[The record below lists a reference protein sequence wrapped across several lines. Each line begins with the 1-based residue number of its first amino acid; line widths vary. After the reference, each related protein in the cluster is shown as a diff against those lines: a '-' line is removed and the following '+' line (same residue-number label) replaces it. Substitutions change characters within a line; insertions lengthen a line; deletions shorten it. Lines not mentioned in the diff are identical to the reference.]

1 MRLHV
6 LIIDDDPAL
15 LAFYGDLLA
24 GEGYRVTL
32 RAEVPADL
40 GEIDRLA
47 PDLIVVDYLFDRQ
60 AAGGALLHAMQAR
73 PATQQIPMLICT
85 GATQA
90 VQAAVAAGQV
100 QRVGL
105 LLKPFELDDLI
116 AGIEELLGQRRT
128 DGHTVLVASAN

>member
-1 MRLHV
+1 
-6 LIIDDDPAL
+6 
-15 LAFYGDLLA
+15 
-24 GEGYRVTL
+24 
-32 RAEVPADL
+32 
-40 GEIDRLA
+40 
-47 PDLIVVDYLFDRQ
+47 
-60 AAGGALLHAMQAR
+60 
-73 PATQQIPMLICT
+73 MLICT